1 MIVNLP
7 ISGSS
12 TSNLIIVRSSFPL
25 RLEGPGANRAFP
37 IEAPVLLS
45 RTRSSNLH
53 GKDSACTVRQS
64 ALISLYFRRHDF
76 NPITPCYQS
85 IDLIE

>member
-1 MIVNLP
+1 
-7 ISGSS
+7 
-12 TSNLIIVRSSFPL
+12 
-25 RLEGPGANRAFP
+25 
-37 IEAPVLLS
+37 VLLS